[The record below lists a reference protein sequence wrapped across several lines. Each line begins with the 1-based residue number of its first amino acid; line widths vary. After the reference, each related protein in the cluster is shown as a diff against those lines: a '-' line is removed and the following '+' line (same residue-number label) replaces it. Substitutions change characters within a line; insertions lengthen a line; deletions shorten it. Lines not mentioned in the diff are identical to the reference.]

1 MKKKFL
7 VLIALTFILTACS
20 SKPKQEEIK
29 DNKKKITTEN
39 KKELKIQNAPMF
51 SNFKV
56 INKNNKEFI
65 KADIKNDKDKI
76 KTLKVLDTF
85 KIPFTKQKE
94 SVEFLRSLWDLKYK
108 KEIVE
113 KIEKEVKAIKNIK
126 KIKEIA
132 KKEEKKSN
140 ESKNI
145 VKDEKELAQKSET
158 LKKEIVE
165 NKETKKIVETKS
177 QKIVGRKREK
187 ETVNETKKDKYTT
200 SIEEIPFKIIDNY
213 ASTGAKSRVYQ
224 EGEKGIKKI
233 TYKNGAYYSEKITK
247 NPINKII
254 ERYIK
259 VKDRVEE
266 KKEVEDKTKPVYGKR
281 NPKKRWFVKTN
292 LGIEYFYTSIEA
304 ENRKEELGKK
314 GYLGNWGTAE
324 PEYETYLVGYDTK
337 TEKVVVQ
344 EEKWEWK
351 R

>member
-113 KIEKEVKAIKNIK
+113 KIEKEVKAIKDIK

-132 KKEEKKSN
+132 KEEEKKSN
-140 ESKNI
+140 ESKNL
-145 VKDEKELAQKSET
+145 VKDEKELAQKSEIV
-158 LKKEIVE
+158 KKEAI
-165 NKETKKIVETKS
+165 KETKKVVETKS
-177 QKIVGRKREK
+177 QKIVETKRETEK
-187 ETVNETKKDKYTT
+187 EIVKERKK
-200 SIEEIPFKIIDNY
+200 EIQKPKQKVWVVDV
-213 ASTGAKSRVYQ
+213 KKQDPVY
-224 EGEKGIKKI
+224 ENKCI
-233 TYKNGAYYSEKITK
+233 ITK
-247 NPINKII
+247 EAWTETTDELISADRII
-254 ERYIK
+254 
-259 VKDRVEE
+259 
-266 KKEVEDKTKPVYGKR
+266 KP
-281 NPKKRWFVKTN
+281 RWFVKTD
-292 LGIEYFYTSIEA
+292 LGTEYFYSSKEA
-304 ENRKEELGKK
+304 ENRSIELLHK
-314 GYLGNWGTAE
+314 GYTGNWGTAE
-324 PEYETYLVGYDTK
+324 DEVIITNKKYK
-337 TEKVVVQ
+337 TINHP
-344 EEKWEWK
+344 EEKSCKKVLIKEGVKEKGHWEY

>member
-113 KIEKEVKAIKNIK
+113 KIEKEVKAIKDIK

-177 QKIVGRKREK
+177 QKIVGRKKEK

-259 VKDRVEE
+259 VKDKIEE
-266 KKEVEDKTKPVYGKR
+266 IREVEDKEDPIVEYTVR
-281 NPKKRWFVKTN
+281 DRWFVTTD
-292 LGIEYFYTSIEA
+292 LGTEYFYSSKEA
-304 ENRKEELGKK
+304 LDRHIELGNQ
-314 GYLGNWGTAE
+314 GYTGNWGNAQ
-324 PEYETYLVGYDTK
+324 PET
-337 TEKVVVQ
+337 TEKITGYYKKKVKVKVQ